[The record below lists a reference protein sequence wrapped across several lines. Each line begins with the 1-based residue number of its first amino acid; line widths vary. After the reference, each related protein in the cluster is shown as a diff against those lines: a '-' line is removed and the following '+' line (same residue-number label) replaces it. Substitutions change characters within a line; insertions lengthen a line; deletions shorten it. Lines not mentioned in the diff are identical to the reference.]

1 MRINWTNL
9 SSKESKFAEVKN
21 NGNHYYGIGSKG
33 KVIDYF
39 GKTRSE
45 AKSFI
50 ETELGLLGQELGFL
64 GVYHS

>member
-1 MRINWTNL
+1 MYINWSNVL
-9 SSKESKFAEVKN
+9 NKESKFAEVKRH
-21 NGNHYYGIGSKG
+21 GNHYYGIGSKG

-45 AKSFI
+45 AKAFI
-50 ETELGLLGQELGFL
+50 ETELTFHNQKLGFL